1 MTTLRNTRWG
11 RWYLDTTEPVSLNIV
26 FEPDEVY
33 DIVLARCK
41 TVDDRMFWI
50 NHMAEKTLLITN
62 QDIND
67 LKLALNELL
76 ENTVISA

>member
-1 MTTLRNTRWG
+1 MLKNTKTWG
-11 RWYLDTTEPVSLNIV
+11 RWYLDTSRPQSLNID

-33 DIVLARCK
+33 DIVLDRCK
-41 TVDDRMFWI
+41 TARDRKFWI
-50 NHMAEKTLLITN
+50 EHMAEKNLLITE

-76 ENTVISA
+76 EYGVINA